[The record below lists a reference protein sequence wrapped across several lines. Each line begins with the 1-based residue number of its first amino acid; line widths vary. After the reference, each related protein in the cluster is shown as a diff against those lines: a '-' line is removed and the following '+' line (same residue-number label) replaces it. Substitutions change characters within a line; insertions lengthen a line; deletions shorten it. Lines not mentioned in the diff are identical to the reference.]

1 MNKEGDNTLDTSYE
15 RLYNHANSKW
25 SLIIAFIWG
34 FAEATLFFIV
44 PDVYLGFVALFHWR
58 RGLSAAIAAL
68 LGAMLGG
75 SVMYVLATNDPSG
88 INELLI
94 RVPLIDTALVNE
106 VAGNMR
112 ADGLVTILTGPLKG
126 TPYKIYAAQAGEQAF
141 SFLSFLLMTIP
152 ARLERFIPIVL
163 IFGGLGGWFQTFCK
177 KHTTLVVMSYVL
189 LWCMIY
195 FVFIIYFGFH

>member
-1 MNKEGDNTLDTSYE
+1 LNTGYG
-15 RLYNHANSKW
+15 RLYEHANSKW
-25 SLIIAFIWG
+25 SLIIGFLWG

-75 SVMYVLATNDPSG
+75 SVMYILAMNNPSA
-88 INELLI
+88 INGLLI
-94 RVPLIDTALVNE
+94 RVPLIDPALVNQ
-106 VAGNMR
+106 VADNMR

-126 TPYKIYAAQAGEQAF
+126 TPYKIYAAQAGEQAV

-152 ARLERFIPIVL
+152 ARLERFIPVVL
-163 IFGGLGGWFQTFCK
+163 VFGGMGRWFQTFCE

-195 FVFIIYFGFH
+195 FVFITYFGFH